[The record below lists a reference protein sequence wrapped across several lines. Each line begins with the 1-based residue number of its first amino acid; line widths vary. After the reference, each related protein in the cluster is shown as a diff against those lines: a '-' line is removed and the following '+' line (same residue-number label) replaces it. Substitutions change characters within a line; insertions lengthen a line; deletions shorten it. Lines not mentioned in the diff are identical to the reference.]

1 MIVRQFEL
9 VDFRNYVQ
17 ASLSLTDRI
26 TAVIGDNGQGKTN
39 LVEAIG
45 WMATMSSFRGAPNE
59 ALVRVGTD
67 QAIVR
72 AHVEHEDGRMLLIE
86 CEINRSGRNRVL
98 VNKQRLQRSR
108 DLLGVLR
115 VSVFAPDDLNLIKG
129 GPGIRRDFLDE
140 TLVALRPKYDT
151 DLRDLDRIVR
161 QRNVLLKQVAGRLSA
176 DVAFTLDVWDSK
188 LATTGEVI
196 GTARA
201 DLLRDLVPLVS
212 AAYRDLI
219 DVDVRIDMI
228 YDPLWR
234 RTGLAVALADNRSD
248 DVRRQLS
255 LIGPHRDEID
265 IALAAMPA
273 RTHASQGEQRS
284 LALAIKLA
292 AHRLVTDRIGSPP
305 LLVLD
310 DVLSELDPR
319 RAAALLQH
327 LPAGQVVLTSADVLP
342 PDVGA
347 ATVLRIVR
355 GTVVS

>member
-1 MIVRQFEL
+1 MIVRQIDL
-9 VDFRNYVQ
+9 VDFRNYVT
-17 ASLSLTDRI
+17 ASLTLTDRI

-39 LVEAIG
+39 LVEALG
-45 WMATMSSFRGAPNE
+45 WMATMSSFRGSPNE

-72 AHVEHEDGRMLLIE
+72 AHVEHDDGRMLLIE

-115 VSVFAPDDLNLIKG
+115 VSVFSPDDLELIKA

-140 TLVALRPKYDT
+140 TLVALRPKFDA
-151 DLRDLDRIVR
+151 DLRDLDRIIR
-161 QRNVLLKQVAGRLSA
+161 QRNVLLKQAGGRLSN
-176 DVAFTLDVWDSK
+176 DVAFTLDVWDDKMASV
-188 LATTGEVI
+188 GEVI
-196 GTARA
+196 GAARTS
-201 DLLRDLVPLVS
+201 LLVDLVPLVV

-228 YDPLWR
+228 YDPPWR
-234 RTGLAVALADNRSD
+234 RTGLGAALAATRSD

-255 LIGPHRDEID
+255 LVGPHRDEVEIG
-265 IALAAMPA
+265 LASMPA

-292 AHRLVTDRIGSPP
+292 AHRLVTERIGSPP

-319 RAAALLQH
+319 RAAALLHH
-327 LPAGQVVLTSADVLP
+327 LPSGQVLLTSADALP
-342 PDVGA
+342 PDA
-347 ATVLRIVR
+347 ATATVLRVVR